1 MSKKFAEKIIDS
13 MVDENGNCG
22 PRGLS
27 TKQFNLI
34 AQHLVEHEQEIVGSW
49 SGDYSRI
56 LFTSTDYTGR
66 IGKYYVELNEYFHF
80 NPRCTVKRI
89 SHEYDESE
97 EDLER
102 AKMEASQFEETTKKF
117 TENVIEQIAEL
128 DSDYDVQEFIRN
140 SYEALVG
147 IAYLY
152 NSNLEDDPRYGVART
167 RAIFG
172 RNEIINEISDGI
184 RDGREYSTFEV
195 GGVIFD
201 VVKGAFEEN

>member
-1 MSKKFAEKIIDS
+1 M
-13 MVDENGNCG
+13 NG
-22 PRGLS
+22 
-27 TKQFNLI
+27 T
-34 AQHLVEHEQEIVGSW
+34 
-49 SGDYSRI
+49 
-56 LFTSTDYTGR
+56 
-66 IGKYYVELNEYFHF
+66 
-80 NPRCTVKRI
+80 
-89 SHEYDESE
+89 
-97 EDLER
+97 
-102 AKMEASQFEETTKKF
+102 QFEESTKKF

-128 DSDYDVQEFIRN
+128 DSDQDVQEFIRN

-184 RDGREYSTFEV
+184 RDGREYSEFEV